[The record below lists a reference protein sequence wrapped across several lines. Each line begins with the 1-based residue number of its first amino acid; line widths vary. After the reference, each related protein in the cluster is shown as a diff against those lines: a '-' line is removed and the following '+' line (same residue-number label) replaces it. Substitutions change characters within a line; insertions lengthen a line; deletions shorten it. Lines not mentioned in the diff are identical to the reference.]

1 MPNMDEKQTKQN
13 QTMVHKTAPSVSSSV
28 PKQTS
33 QRPVT
38 PMSAVPKVESTIS
51 ARQAPI
57 VPKSTLSE
65 TSKKEQIETKK
76 KQKIEQRLK
85 SSNISMDD
93 LETINEQNL
102 KQYRSRVTRN
112 RALIITLVI
121 LLIAAITTFAILL
134 SINKMVNNC
143 QIYVHGN
150 VDADVIVDG
159 EKMDE
164 FRTPIGVQGNRVYVI
179 DTDIDIN
186 STGEFDIY
194 FTIDVYQAGVK
205 LKNSFA
211 YEYNHELFHDDGNG
225 RYVSNHSIAG
235 GQTIDLFNGVVLDDA
250 YENTL
255 TTENFSMKV
264 NIYFTRA

>member
-1 MPNMDEKQTKQN
+1 MPNMDEKQVKTNVSGAQ
-13 QTMVHKTAPSVSSSV
+13 KTAPNVSSSA
-28 PKQTS
+28 PRQSAPRSATP
-33 QRPVT
+33 RPT
-38 PMSAVPKVESTIS
+38 QPRAESTIS

-65 TSKKEQIETKK
+65 TSKAEQAETKK

-112 RALIITLVI
+112 KFLIITLV
-121 LLIAAITTFAILL
+121 LLLVAAVTTFAIVL
-134 SINKMVNNC
+134 SINKLVNNC
-143 QIYVHGN
+143 QIFVHGN
-150 VDADVIVDG
+150 VSVDVIVDG

-164 FRTPIGVQGNRVYVI
+164 FRTPIGVQGNRVYMI
-179 DTDIDIN
+179 DTDIEIK
-186 STGEFDIY
+186 STGEFDVY
-194 FTIDVYQAGVK
+194 FTIDVYQSGVK

-211 YEYNHELFHDDGNG
+211 YEYNHDLFHDDGNG
-225 RYVSNHSIAG
+225 RYVSNQPIAG
-235 GQTIDLFNGVVLDDA
+235 EQTIDLFNGVVLDDA

-255 TTENFSMKV
+255 TNENFSMKI